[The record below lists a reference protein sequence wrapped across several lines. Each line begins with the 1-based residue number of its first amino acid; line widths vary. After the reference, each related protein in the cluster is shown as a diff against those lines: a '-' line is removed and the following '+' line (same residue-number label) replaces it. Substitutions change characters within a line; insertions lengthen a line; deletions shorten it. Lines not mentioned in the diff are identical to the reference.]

1 MLQRLIFNDFRK
13 VCQLQE
19 ELAKSKTIDQRSA
32 SSASGGDLSEETLQ
46 AELDAQRR
54 EMELDQHKKL
64 SALRDEMEKE
74 MRTQLRRQA
83 AAHVDHIN
91 DVLEVQSN
99 ELKRLHE
106 RNVNEVVA
114 NEQAGYK
121 REMAVIKGTLDG
133 LEKALDDKTF
143 MRNASHESQE
153 LWLACVALQK
163 SLSLDENVPL
173 EAKIKAIEK
182 VIQGSNAFSKD
193 ETIQVL
199 LKSIPEAAKT
209 KGVSSGGQLKSRFN
223 KVEEMAKR
231 TALIGEDGGSLF
243 LYGLSY
249 LQSLFMISPSKT
261 TKVPDKSS
269 ETIDVN
275 ELNTFDIVWLAR
287 KALESD
293 DLEQAVKY
301 MNLLQGEPRRQASDW
316 LKSARLYLEM
326 GLVCEAL
333 ASYATAI
340 GVEAVPAAK

>member
-1 MLQRLIFNDFRK
+1 
-13 VCQLQE
+13 
-19 ELAKSKTIDQRSA
+19 
-32 SSASGGDLSEETLQ
+32 
-46 AELDAQRR
+46 
-54 EMELDQHKKL
+54 MELDQHKKL

-182 VIQGSNAFSKD
+182 VIQGSNALSKD

-223 KVEEMAKR
+223 KVEEMAQR

-316 LKSARLYLEM
+316 LKSARIYLEM